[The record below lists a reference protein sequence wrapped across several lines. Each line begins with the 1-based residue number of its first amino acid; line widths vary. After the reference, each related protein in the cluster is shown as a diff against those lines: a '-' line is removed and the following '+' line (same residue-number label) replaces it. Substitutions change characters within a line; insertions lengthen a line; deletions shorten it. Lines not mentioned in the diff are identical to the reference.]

1 VIGVAALAGVAVG
14 AALVIVLRPPRA
26 TQLLGMVLM
35 TLALAAAFVAAGA
48 LLPGLGML
56 LLGALAGPAVLAPL
70 NRRPSGSNTPEA
82 GFSPWRRT
90 MLLLNAALGIAVAAL
105 LVGAG
110 IAARSGFHH
119 PTGQAPSLSLV
130 GQHVLLGMGVP
141 VLGLVVL
148 TAATLVGAAA
158 LVARDRREMAEDQA
172 EAQRRRRAEEQAR
185 RARQRAAARAAARQA
200 RRGAPR

>member
-1 VIGVAALAGVAVG
+1 MIGVAVLIGIAVG
-14 AALVIVLRPPRA
+14 AALLIVLRPPRPTKVLA
-26 TQLLGMVLM
+26 LALM
-35 TLALAAAFVAAGA
+35 TVALAAAFALAGA

-70 NRRPSGSNTPEA
+70 NRRQALPTTPA
-82 GFSPWRRT
+82 GASSTWRGVV
-90 MLLLNAALGIAVAAL
+90 LGADAVLAVAVAAL
-105 LVGAG
+105 LVATG
-110 IAARSGFHH
+110 IAARSGFRH
-119 PTGQAPSLSLV
+119 PEGQAPSLSLV

-148 TAATLVGAAA
+148 TAATMVGAAA
-158 LVARDRREMAEDQA
+158 LVARDQREVAEDQA

-200 RRGAPR
+200 RRGASR